1 LVDEL
6 SATEEVIIIKM
17 MKMLK
22 MAQNMQKWPKQLKN
36 EINYLQS
43 SATRGMTI
51 SCSLKLLKRE
61 KISQNFGM
69 IYALVEATLNRP
81 SSII

>member
-6 SATEEVIIIKM
+6 SAIEDIFEDIFKM
-17 MKMLK
+17 KK
-22 MAQNMQKWPKQLKN
+22 ETK
-36 EINYLQS
+36 YQS

-51 SCSLKLLKRE
+51 SCSLKLKRE

-69 IYALVEATLNRP
+69 VYVLVEATLNRP